1 MRVVIVLVALVTVG
15 AVHSVFDSSA
25 DEFGPGAWAR
35 LGAVA
40 AASETSPDEA
50 SPGLAMDEVDSGAV
64 DTAPTTPTSTAPAPS
79 STAPPPSTDT
89 SSTSSTTPSTTVPTG
104 DPARG
109 CAIPGPH
116 APTGRLANVEVGVP
130 EPSGDAIAVE
140 IELEGGLAV
149 DGHCVADLVISTLS
163 DERGWGG
170 DGRSFEMVDEGAR
183 ITVTLASPET
193 VDRLC
198 APLETAGFAS
208 CWNGSRAMLNLDR
221 WQTGTD
227 EITDTDLYRTYLINH
242 QVGRALGYDVRECR
256 AEGEPAP
263 VMAGQTFGLDGC
275 TANPWPL
282 DWER

>member
-15 AVHSVFDSSA
+15 AVHSVFDSSE

-35 LGAVA
+35 LGSAA
-40 AASETSPDEA
+40 AASDTPPDE
-50 SPGLAMDEVDSGAV
+50 SSTGLAMDETNSATVDAG
-64 DTAPTTPTSTAPAPS
+64 PA
-79 STAPPPSTDT
+79 T
-89 SSTSSTTPSTTVPTG
+89 SSTSPATSSTATTSTSSTPVPTTVPTG

-109 CAIPGPH
+109 CAIPGPD
-116 APTGRLANVEVGVP
+116 APTGRLANVAVGVP

-140 IELEGGLAV
+140 VELEEGLAV
-149 DGHCVADLVISTLS
+149 DGDCVADLVISTLS
-163 DERGWGG
+163 DERGWAG
-170 DGRSFEMVDEGAR
+170 DGRSFEVVDEGAR
-183 ITVTLASPET
+183 ITVTLATPET

-198 APLETAGFAS
+198 APLDTAGFAS

-227 EITDTDLYRTYLINH
+227 EITDTELYRTYLINH
-242 QVGRALGYDVRECR
+242 QVGHALGYDVRECR

-263 VMAGQTFGLDGC
+263 VMAQQTYGLDGC
-275 TANPWPL
+275 AANPWPL